1 MKFLE
6 DIWSS
11 VVGNATTRVNDPVI
25 GTFLTSWCI
34 CNWHYLGLLFFG
46 EGNATQR
53 ISGFYKYWS
62 SSEFFAF
69 NSIFVIPLMFTITYL
84 FIFPWLSF
92 AVKVLQTAVNNKLHQ
107 QAVDIDLIKV
117 NQQEKLN
124 KEKLK
129 INPDKKFLEQIIQ
142 LEIDR
147 KEEVSKQRNQRTIRF
162 TEKTVEAKAKA
173 DEAKAKADE
182 AKAKADE
189 AKAKADEAISK
200 KAIASI
206 EENKKVKKSALELQR
221 FNAASA
227 EVRSTMASHR
237 FPSVFLFISLIADSL
252 KEDEI
257 ILSVS
262 ASSEIVAAVFGY
274 DDFKSLLDDDKFDN
288 EHLSQVEYIYYDDS
302 DLAKALEDIVG
313 NQGSDNEDLTS
324 EMLFD
329 HIRMIFENLPYNFVD
344 IEDLSQLSIELCEND
359 SYDLL
364 DYEGVSGAMADSDTQ
379 YDEVQI
385 EGLRTSKFDKGFIS
399 IINASASG
407 SHRKESDV
415 PGREMTISVEIKSSV
430 LVGKYAL
437 GGLEIE
443 SVNGELVD
451 YWEDED
457 EA

>member
-6 DIWSS
+6 GIWSS

-84 FIFPWLSF
+84 FIFPWLSL
-92 AVKVLQTAVNNKLHQ
+92 AVKTLQTAVNNKLHQ

-142 LEIDR
+142 LEINR
-147 KEEVSKQRNQRTIRF
+147 KEEVSKQRKERTIRF
-162 TEKTVEAKAKA
+162 TEKTE
-173 DEAKAKADE
+173 
-182 AKAKADE
+182 E

-206 EENKKVKKSALELQR
+206 EEDKKVKKSALELQR

-252 KEDEI
+252 KEDEVT
-257 ILSVS
+257 LSVS

-302 DLAKALEDIVG
+302 DLAKALENIVG
-313 NQGSDNEDLTS
+313 NEGSNNEDLTS
-324 EMLFD
+324 EMLFE

-344 IEDLSQLSIELCEND
+344 IEDLSQLSIELCESD

-364 DYEGVSGAMADSDTQ
+364 DYEGVSGAMADSNTQ

-399 IINASASG
+399 IINASGSG
-407 SHRKESDV
+407 SHHKESDV
-415 PGREMTISVEIKSSV
+415 PGREMSISVEIKSSV

-437 GGLEIE
+437 GELKIE

-451 YWEDED
+451 YWEDE

>member
-6 DIWSS
+6 GIWSS
-11 VVGNATTRVNDPVI
+11 VVGNATTRVNDPLI

-84 FIFPWLSF
+84 FIFPWLSL
-92 AVKVLQTAVNNKLHQ
+92 AVKTLQTAVNNKLHQ

-117 NQQEKLN
+117 NQQENLN

-142 LEIDR
+142 LEINR
-147 KEEVSKQRNQRTIRF
+147 KEEVSRQRKERTIRF
-162 TEKTVEAKAKA
+162 TEKAEEAKAN
-173 DEAKAKADE
+173 
-182 AKAKADE
+182 ADE

-206 EENKKVKKSALELQR
+206 EEDKKVKKSALELQR

-313 NQGSDNEDLTS
+313 NEGSDNEDFTS
-324 EMLFD
+324 EMLFE

-364 DYEGVSGAMADSDTQ
+364 DYDGVSGAMADSNTQ

-399 IINASASG
+399 IINASGSG

-415 PGREMTISVEIKSSV
+415 PGREMSISVEIKSSV

-437 GGLEIE
+437 GELEIE

-451 YWEDED
+451 YWEDE